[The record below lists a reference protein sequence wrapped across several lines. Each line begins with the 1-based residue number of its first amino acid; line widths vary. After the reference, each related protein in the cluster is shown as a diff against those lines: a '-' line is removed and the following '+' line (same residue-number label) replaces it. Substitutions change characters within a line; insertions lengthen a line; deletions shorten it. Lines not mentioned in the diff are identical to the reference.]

1 MIYVNWTW
9 NFRYS
14 PRYHYCSVDLQNKIP
29 INTTGIFF
37 KNSHIQNLMV
47 SENSIPHKRNSKK
60 KIFSWSESIE
70 IFMIKFCKLYVLLIK
85 SLKLRSY
92 FFSSLVFFFKYFP
105 LQYSTRPWLSNNTI
119 FSNNWIKNCGLIALI
134 KQVATQL
141 LTKNSK
147 RLQIVRY
154 QRLSCEDKL
163 YTIKFT

>member
-1 MIYVNWTW
+1 MLTEHGTFVILRGIIIVQLIYRTKYLSIQPE
-9 NFRYS
+9 FFSRTPIY
-14 PRYHYCSVDLQNKIP
+14 KIWWLVKIQFLIKETP
-29 INTTGIFF
+29 K
-37 KNSHIQNLMV
+37 KN
-47 SENSIPHKRNSKK
+47 
-60 KIFSWSESIE
+60 IFSWSESIE